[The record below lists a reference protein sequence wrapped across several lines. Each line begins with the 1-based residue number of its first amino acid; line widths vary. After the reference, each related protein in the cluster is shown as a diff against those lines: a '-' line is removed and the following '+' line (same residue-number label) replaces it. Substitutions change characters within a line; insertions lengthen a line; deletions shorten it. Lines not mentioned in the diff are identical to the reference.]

1 MKSTKSRVY
10 IPSAVSPLHLLTCKQ
25 KVGTNDAEE
34 IQLKVLIHFDA
45 AKRGQCTNA
54 GVNFLTTHLIIA
66 SYIAMRTRSKRFHE
80 LVTAAYAALGKASD
94 RPTKM
99 LDLTTGEYQVMRR
112 ALAAYLGAMPDVEI
126 GVMAE
131 ACAAAEKMMA

>member
-1 MKSTKSRVY
+1 MTRVL
-10 IPSAVSPLHLLTCKQ
+10 ANPLALVACKQ
-25 KVGTNDAEE
+25 KVGAEDAALIE
-34 IQLKVLIHFDA
+34 LPVLIHLDA

-66 SYIAMRTRSKRFHE
+66 SYIAMRTRSKHFHE

-94 RPTKM
+94 RPTKL
-99 LDLTTGEYQVMRR
+99 LDLTTGEYQVLRR
-112 ALAAYLGAMPDVEI
+112 AIALYLAAMPDVEV